1 MKNWK
6 KSLFVAGVLASLL
19 AGSAFAATEAED
31 AATQQKGL
39 EYNNKIEQNAPD
51 MEKGRPP
58 FGFKR
63 TDITGPARV
72 MAISAATV
80 PKADPVPVTTVSS
93 TVPKAAPV
101 IITTASSADTTQI

>member
-39 EYNNKIEQNAPD
+39 E
-51 MEKGRPP
+51 
-58 FGFKR
+58 
-63 TDITGPARV
+63 
-72 MAISAATV
+72 
-80 PKADPVPVTTVSS
+80 
-93 TVPKAAPV
+93 
-101 IITTASSADTTQI
+101 